1 LKKLIIL
8 LIGIILI
15 NIGFFSGCIETTNND
30 DLNEDTDKVEIVT
43 YTIETFGAE
52 IGERPEK
59 IGDGFIHNETAKNGY
74 YQIKGTIK
82 NIAGR
87 TLNNITVKID
97 LYDKNYTYLGSEYTE
112 PKDISDLPL
121 SDKETADF
129 EINIIYLYTESYFLE
144 IEEIEF
150 DILIGSDGVKD
161 NDDLDG
167 DSNGE
172 TDEIDLISYTIET
185 FGGEYGYKPEKI
197 GDGFIHTEH
206 AKNGYY
212 QIKGTIKNIA
222 GRTLKNITVKVDLFD
237 KNHTYLGSEY
247 SKSKNIF
254 DLPLLDNETANFKIN
269 IVYLY
274 IPSYFLEVEE
284 IEFDIFGTY

>member
-74 YQIKGTIK
+74 YQIKGKIK

-87 TLNNITVKID
+87 
-97 LYDKNYTYLGSEYTE
+97 
-112 PKDISDLPL
+112 
-121 SDKETADF
+121 A
-129 EINIIYLYTESYFLE
+129 
-144 IEEIEF
+144 
-150 DILIGSDGVKD
+150 
-161 NDDLDG
+161 
-167 DSNGE
+167 
-172 TDEIDLISYTIET
+172 
-185 FGGEYGYKPEKI
+185 
-197 GDGFIHTEH
+197 
-206 AKNGYY
+206 
-212 QIKGTIKNIA
+212 
-222 GRTLKNITVKVDLFD
+222 LKNITVKVDLFD
-237 KNHTYLGSEY
+237 KNHTFLGSEY

-254 DLPLLDNETANFKIN
+254 DLPLSDNETADFKIN
-269 IVYLY
+269 IIYLY
-274 IPSYFLEVEE
+274 TPSYFLEVEE
-284 IEFDIFGTY
+284 IEFDISGSY